1 MQKETGTE
9 PITQED
15 SEVIKESQRV
25 MKIKVMVTIAAIL
38 LLVLAAILLWDSEEG
53 YLIKIATDDDQ
64 TWTYEIADT
73 SILKNTGVLQEDG
86 EFRCTFEGLKEGN
99 TEISM
104 CRASKTDPQSILE
117 KRVYHVTVLKGLS
130 VMQTS
135 VEREVYED

>member
-25 MKIKVMVTIAAIL
+25 MKIKVMVT
-38 LLVLAAILLWDSEEG
+38 LAAILLWDSEEG

-104 CRASKTDPQSILE
+104 CRASKADPQNILE

-135 VEREVYED
+135 VEREVYEK

>member
-64 TWTYEIADT
+64 TWTYKIADT

-104 CRASKTDPQSILE
+104 CRASKADPQNILE

-130 VMQTS
+130 VMQAS

>member
-38 LLVLAAILLWDSEEG
+38 LLVLAAILLWGSEEG
-53 YLIKIATDDDQ
+53 YPSTEDDDQ

-104 CRASKTDPQSILE
+104 CRASKADPQNILE

-130 VMQTS
+130 VMQAS

>member
-53 YLIKIATDDDQ
+53 YLIKITTDDDQ

-86 EFRCTFEGLKEGN
+86 DFRCTFAGLKEGE

-104 CRASKTDPQSILE
+104 CRVSTADPQNILE

-135 VEREVYED
+135 VEREVYEK

>member
-64 TWTYEIADT
+64 TWTSVCADT
-73 SILKNTGVLQEDG
+73 SIV
-86 EFRCTFEGLKEGN
+86 
-99 TEISM
+99 
-104 CRASKTDPQSILE
+104 
-117 KRVYHVTVLKGLS
+117 
-130 VMQTS
+130 
-135 VEREVYED
+135 